1 MIYTVHHLTRV
12 DYASEVRLVRL
23 NLRLKPAP
31 WLGHVLHDYTLKI
44 TPTPWSIVDQTG
56 PFVVNRSRLEIRDP
70 IRRLSIISR
79 FTIEVND
86 ERSPLGEADDLALP
100 GPPIADVRESAAFHR
115 DLSPMGP
122 AGYLYPSPMA
132 HTSPAIAKWAQRFFA
147 ESAGVIAAGRALM
160 AAIHDE
166 FTYDGSA
173 TTTRTRAEEAFAA
186 RHGVCQDF
194 AHVMIVAARA
204 HGIPA
209 AYVSGYLRTL
219 PPPGKPKLRG
229 ADAMHAWAKLWCGD
243 EIGWVGFD
251 PTNNTFTGLDHIFVG
266 MGRDYTDVAPIDGV
280 VIGGSG
286 QSMTVSVDVDPV

>member
-147 ESAGVIAAGRALM
+147 ESAGVMPETWNQVAPSKIWSQTNSSG
-160 AAIHDE
+160 
-166 FTYDGSA
+166 
-173 TTTRTRAEEAFAA
+173 
-186 RHGVCQDF
+186 
-194 AHVMIVAARA
+194 AARA
-204 HGIPA
+204 I
-209 AYVSGYLRTL
+209 
-219 PPPGKPKLRG
+219 
-229 ADAMHAWAKLWCGD
+229 DA
-243 EIGWVGFD
+243 
-251 PTNNTFTGLDHIFVG
+251 PS
-266 MGRDYTDVAPIDGV
+266 R
-280 VIGGSG
+280 S
-286 QSMTVSVDVDPV
+286 